1 MIPAKLIKRRCY
13 ESMSRQKVQSIL
25 STPPTPKP
33 SPRHNNS
40 IPKDLYMF
48 LDLGLTVKSKI
59 YTKIPICDLGHKKN
73 TFHDYKP
80 KMIDLLMMHI
90 IG

>member
-1 MIPAKLIKRRCY
+1 MIFGGHDIRITSRFAGDGFFLRHYKIASFENLTREELMIPAKLIKRRCY

-40 IPKDLYMF
+40 IPKDLYM
-48 LDLGLTVKSKI
+48 L
-59 YTKIPICDLGHKKN
+59 
-73 TFHDYKP
+73 
-80 KMIDLLMMHI
+80 
-90 IG
+90 